1 MSRAE
6 WMIDGEKQVARSELK
21 RDRLSV
27 TLDDKTP
34 PLEGAFRRTGPGEGI
49 WEVGGKRHR
58 VAAVEHNGTVWA
70 AVDGRIWRFQKASDD
85 DMVGGSASENMI
97 AAPMPGKVIKLMAAV
112 GDHVEE
118 GQAVLIVEAMKME
131 HTLRAPMDGKIAS
144 LKCAEG
150 QQVEANVPLVEFEE
164 NGEG

>member
-6 WMIDGEKQVARSELK
+6 FLLDGEKVVVRSEVKHEL
-21 RDRLSV
+21 LTV
-27 TLDDKTP
+27 TLDGSASA
-34 PLEGAFRRTGPGEGI
+34 LQGSFRRTGPGEGI
-49 WEVGGKRHR
+49 WEIGGKRRR

-70 AVDGRIWRFQKASDD
+70 AVDGRIYRFSRAAEDD
-85 DMVGGSASENMI
+85 TAGGAAPEHMI
-97 AAPMPGKVIKLMAAV
+97 AAPMPGKVIKLMAQV
-112 GDHVEE
+112 GDTVTE

-131 HTLRAPMDGKIAS
+131 HTLRAPLAGKIAV

-164 NGEG
+164 GE